1 MTAIPG
7 LREPTAIRPDRPV
20 VLTEREQLKLAQAM
34 HYLAMGDDLEARR
47 LASRLMYG
55 DSYDNPTDEL
65 IRTTLEKR
73 ALEQAVRRLNG
84 RIADLDQQVVEE
96 LIERGDTG
104 GKHAG
109 TGASYRVGSKL
120 YARLVVDVDGMPRD
134 QADALRAGVK
144 GAAGHVLS
152 EVGLGDFVRPDFNLN
167 TLSAYFREQIKEY
180 RETQLALPEH
190 ERVPKAAHEFLPEEL
205 RGLIELDDTP
215 TITVTRSR

>member
-120 YARLVVDVDGMPRD
+120 YARLVVDVDGMPTRPGRRF
-134 QADALRAGVK
+134 ARRREGRRRAC
-144 GAAGHVLS
+144 
-152 EVGLGDFVRPDFNLN
+152 P
-167 TLSAYFREQIKEY
+167 Q
-180 RETQLALPEH
+180 
-190 ERVPKAAHEFLPEEL
+190 
-205 RGLIELDDTP
+205 
-215 TITVTRSR
+215 

>member
-1 MTAIPG
+1 MTTIPG

-47 LASRLMYG
+47 LASRLLYG

-73 ALEQAVRRLNG
+73 ALEQAVGRLNG
-84 RIADLDQQVVEE
+84 RIAELNEVVVEE

-109 TGASYRVGSKL
+109 TGASYRVGSRL
-120 YARLVVDVDGMPRD
+120 YAKLRIPLEHVRREDVEP
-134 QADALRAGVK
+134 LRASTK
-144 GAAGHVLS
+144 AAVGQTLI
-152 EVGLGDFVRPDFNLN
+152 EIGLGDFVRPDFNLN

-190 ERVPKAAHEFLPEEL
+190 ERVPKAASEFLPEEL

-215 TITVTRSR
+215 TITVTRAR

>member
-1 MTAIPG
+1 MTAPAISG
-7 LREPTAIRPDRPV
+7 MREPTAIRPDRAI
-20 VLTEREQLKLAQAM
+20 VLTEREQHKLAHAM
-34 HYLAMGDDLEARR
+34 H
-47 LASRLMYG
+47 
-55 DSYDNPTDEL
+55 SYDNPTDEL

-73 ALEQAVRRLNG
+73 ALEQAVGRLNG
-84 RIADLDQQVVEE
+84 RIAELNEVVVEE
-96 LIERGDTG
+96 LLERGDTG
-104 GKHAG
+104 GKHAA

-120 YARLVVDVDGMPRD
+120 YARLVADTDGMPKHE
-134 QADALRAGVK
+134 AEALRAGVK

-190 ERVPKAAHEFLPEEL
+190 ERVPKAASEFLPEEL

>member
-1 MTAIPG
+1 MTVIPG

-47 LASRLMYG
+47 LASRLLYG

-73 ALEQAVRRLNG
+73 ALESAVRRLNG

-120 YARLVVDVDGMPRD
+120 YARLVVDVNGMPRD
-134 QADALRAGVK
+134 QAEALRAGVK

-190 ERVPKAAHEFLPEEL
+190 ERVPKAASEFLPEGL

-215 TITVTRSR
+215 TITVTKSR

>member
-1 MTAIPG
+1 
-7 LREPTAIRPDRPV
+7 
-20 VLTEREQLKLAQAM
+20 M

-47 LASRLMYG
+47 LASRLLYG

-109 TGASYRVGSKL
+109 TGASYHVGSKL
-120 YARLVVDVDGMPRD
+120 YARLVVERLGVDPSALSKPEADVH
-134 QADALRAGVK
+134 RATAKVAA
-144 GAAGHVLS
+144 GAALI
-152 EVGLGDFVRPDFNLN
+152 EAGLGDFIRPDFNLN

-190 ERVPKAAHEFLPEEL
+190 ERVPKAASEFLPEEL

-215 TITVTRSR
+215 TITVTRAR

>member
-96 LIERGDTG
+96 LIERGDTS
-104 GKHAG
+104 GKHAA

-120 YARLVVDVDGMPRD
+120 
-134 QADALRAGVK
+134 
-144 GAAGHVLS
+144 
-152 EVGLGDFVRPDFNLN
+152 
-167 TLSAYFREQIKEY
+167 
-180 RETQLALPEH
+180 
-190 ERVPKAAHEFLPEEL
+190 
-205 RGLIELDDTP
+205 
-215 TITVTRSR
+215 

>member
-47 LASRLMYG
+47 LASRLLYG

-134 QADALRAGVK
+134 QAEALRAGAK
-144 GAAGHVLS
+144 ATAGYVLG

-190 ERVPKAAHEFLPEEL
+190 ERVPKAASEFLPEEL

-215 TITVTRSR
+215 TITVTRAR

>member
-47 LASRLMYG
+47 LASRLLYG

-73 ALEQAVRRLNG
+73 ALEQAVGRLNG
-84 RIADLDQQVVEE
+84 RIAELNEVVVEE
-96 LIERGDTG
+96 LLERGDTS
-104 GKHAG
+104 GKHAA
-109 TGASYRVGSKL
+109 TGASYRINPKM
-120 YARLVVDVDGMPRD
+120 YARLVADTDGMPKSE
-134 QADALRAGVK
+134 ADEIRAVAKVRASRALMDAD
-144 GAAGHVLS
+144 
-152 EVGLGDFVRPDFNLN
+152 LGDFVRPDFNLN

-190 ERVPKAAHEFLPEEL
+190 ERVPKAASEFLPEEL

>member
-47 LASRLMYG
+47 LASRLLYG

-96 LIERGDTG
+96 LIERGDTA

-134 QADALRAGVK
+134 QAEALRAGVK

-205 RGLIELDDTP
+205 RGLIEIDDTP
-215 TITVTRSR
+215 TITVTKSR

>member
-1 MTAIPG
+1 MTTIPG

-20 VLTEREQLKLAQAM
+20 VLTEREQLKLAEAM
-34 HYLAMGDDLEARR
+34 HYLALGDDLEARR
-47 LASRLMYG
+47 LAHRLLYG
-55 DSYDNPTDEL
+55 DEYDNPTDEL

-73 ALEQAVRRLNG
+73 ALEQHVRRLNG

-96 LIERGDTG
+96 LLERGDTS
-104 GKHAG
+104 GKHAA
-109 TGASYRVGSKL
+109 TGASYRVGSKVW
-120 YARLVVDVDGMPRD
+120 ARLVAYTDGMPKYE
-134 QADALRAGVK
+134 ADTLRAGVK
-144 GAAGHVLS
+144 VRASRALMDAD
-152 EVGLGDFVRPDFNLN
+152 LGDFVRPDFNLN

-215 TITVTRSR
+215 TITVTKSR